1 MTTNDRFDRR
11 LETGL
16 ELLAEPRF
24 PDYLDDVLAVTS
36 RRRQRPAWTFPGR
49 WIPMVDIA
57 RRPALSLA
65 MPWRFITLLIALL
78 LIAAVALFV
87 AGSRPRVPSPFG
99 PASNGVIPYSSFG
112 DLYLGNPNGTSTVL
126 LKNVEHHF
134 DPAFSRSGTIIAFL
148 RLEEDRKVTMWTIR
162 PDGSRLTQITPTPV
176 DPVFWDWG
184 PTDDDIYFVSPE
196 NGVPRLHAVR
206 ADGSAAPRLIAGDL
220 NISAFWFRPPDGR
233 EMVVRVADYGHV
245 RLDVMN
251 VDGTGRRPL
260 VQPSDATYDPF
271 DMAEPRYSPDGMRI
285 AYQHWQTSTDTM
297 RMHVIDA
304 DGTNDHIIHWDNAT
318 YEGWPV
324 WMLDSKRLILQRAFE
339 TPSDRFGFGHPFI
352 VVNADGSGVAREIGP
367 PVAGQHAELSPDGT
381 RLLQFRD
388 TGETQILINPED
400 GSYTTVPWQ
409 ANSYPNWQRL
419 AP

>member
-16 ELLAEPRF
+16 EQLAEPRF
-24 PDYLDDVLAVTS
+24 PDYLNDVLAVTS

-57 RRPALSLA
+57 RRPAFALA
-65 MPWRFITLLIALL
+65 MPWRFITLLIALM
-78 LIAAVALFV
+78 LIAALALFV

-99 PASNGVIPYSSFG
+99 PASNGLIPYSSFG
-112 DLYLGNPNGTSTVL
+112 DLYLGNPNGASTVL
-126 LKNVEHHF
+126 LKNADQHF
-134 DPAFSRSGTIIAFL
+134 DPAYSRSGTIIAFL
-148 RLEEDRKVTMWTIR
+148 RGEASNKATLWTIH
-162 PDGSRLTQITPTPV
+162 PDGSHLTQITPTPV

-196 NGVPRLHAVR
+196 NGVPRLHVAR
-206 ADGSAAPRLIAGDL
+206 ADGSAPPRLVADDL
-220 NISAFWFRPPDGR
+220 IISAFWFRPPEGR

-245 RLDVMN
+245 RLDLMN
-251 VDGTGRRPL
+251 VDGSNRRPF
-260 VQPSDATYDPF
+260 VAASWATYDTY
-271 DMAEPRYSPDGMRI
+271 DMAEPRYSPDGSRLV
-285 AYQHWQTSTDTM
+285 YQHWDAAVMNMQL
-297 RMHVIDA
+297 HVVDA
-304 DGTNDHIIHWDNAT
+304 DGTNDRVVHWGNAT
-318 YEGWPV
+318 WEGWPV
-324 WMLDSKRLILQRAFE
+324 WMLDSKRIIFQRAFE
-339 TPSDRFGFGHPFI
+339 TPEEQFGFGHPFA
-352 VVNADGSGVAREIGP
+352 VGNADGTGAVREIGP